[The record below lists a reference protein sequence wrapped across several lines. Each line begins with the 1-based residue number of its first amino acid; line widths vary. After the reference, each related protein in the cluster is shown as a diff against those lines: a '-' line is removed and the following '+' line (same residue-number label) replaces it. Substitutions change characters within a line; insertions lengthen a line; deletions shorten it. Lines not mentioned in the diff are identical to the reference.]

1 MIVTMAE
8 MFVGICVKFA
18 VPMLIS
24 ENTPVVHCMC
34 TTGQQCHIAT
44 IEIVKLLVVAV
55 TLLQMKNKLM
65 LIEIH
70 TAFFHALACLLS
82 S

>member
-44 IEIVKLLVVAV
+44 MKKVIAV

>member
-24 ENTPVVHCMC
+24 ENIPVVHCMC

-44 IEIVKLLVVAV
+44 MKDSCHVASCSCHV
-55 TLLQMKNKLM
+55 ATN
-65 LIEIH
+65 EE
-70 TAFFHALACLLS
+70 
-82 S
+82 

>member
-8 MFVGICVKFA
+8 MFVGICVKFF

-24 ENTPVVHCMC
+24 ENAPVVHCMC

-44 IEIVKLLVVAV
+44 IEG
-55 TLLQMKNKLM
+55 
-65 LIEIH
+65 
-70 TAFFHALACLLS
+70 
-82 S
+82 